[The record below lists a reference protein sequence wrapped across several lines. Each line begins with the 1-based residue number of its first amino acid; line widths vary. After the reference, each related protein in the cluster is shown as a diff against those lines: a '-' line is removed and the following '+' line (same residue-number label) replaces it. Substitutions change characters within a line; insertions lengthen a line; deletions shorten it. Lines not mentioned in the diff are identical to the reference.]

1 MEDADAKLHQLA
13 RSEKQCIKCEELAA
27 CRLRAV
33 AGAGHPHASVMFVS
47 LCPSSE
53 DETEDLPAG
62 STVMRELT
70 EFIPSLGNGSR
81 DKAFCT
87 TLLKCVPRSGRGV
100 RDPRPEEQENC
111 FAFLS
116 KEISITTPHY
126 IVAIGEKTTR
136 FLLKKLFRDL
146 PYSPDDALELRVFD
160 SPGMRVVPIAT
171 PAELRARDAKT
182 RKTYTERLHQLAA
195 LMGL

>member
-87 TLLKCVPRSGRGV
+87 TLLKCVPRSGRGL
-100 RDPRPEEQENC
+100 RDPRLEEQENC
-111 FAFLS
+111 FGFLS

-146 PYSPDDALELRVFD
+146 PYSPTTHSNCASSTARACAWCR
-160 SPGMRVVPIAT
+160 SPRRPSYGRAT
-171 PAELRARDAKT
+171 PRRARRTPSACT
-182 RKTYTERLHQLAA
+182 SSRR
-195 LMGL
+195 